1 MATGTF
7 DFTTGLRGF
16 HVYGDI
22 WKPSL
27 NQVIT
32 FKRGKNRYDRF
43 AVAGMTKL
51 PGTLAPS
58 VVGHMPR
65 QLSRFIWYA
74 IEKGAR
80 ITATVISTKAKLSP
94 LVQGGLEIPV
104 FVKVEWENE
113 INLER
118 LKTKV
123 ASLAYSLEEDYV
135 DESKDILG
143 EILKDNDNVCDVP
156 TSDDDEVVECET
168 EKNTELVVINDD

>member
-16 HVYGDI
+16 HVYRDI

-27 NQVIT
+27 NQVVT
-32 FKRGKNRYDRF
+32 FKQEINNRYDHF
-43 AVAGMTKL
+43 AFAGMTEL
-51 PGTLAPS
+51 LGTLAPS
-58 VVGHMPR
+58 IVGHMPR
-65 QLSRFIWYA
+65 ELGRFIWYA

-80 ITATVISTKAKLSP
+80 ITATVISTKAKVSP

-104 FVKVEWENE
+104 IVKVEWENE

-135 DESKDILG
+135 DESKDILQVMMTKLWK
-143 EILKDNDNVCDVP
+143 LKKIQN
-156 TSDDDEVVECET
+156 
-168 EKNTELVVINDD
+168 L